1 MTFLSFIKLLKLAFL
16 NLILFL
22 TTLATHTHHSRSLL
36 IILILQTLR
45 KSSKMVFPNEGKWAE
60 NWKVR
65 NTTRGKIFIILKFG
79 WQFQQKEKY
88 NEKWI
93 NQNPYI

>member
-1 MTFLSFIKLLKLAFL
+1 
-16 NLILFL
+16 
-22 TTLATHTHHSRSLL
+22 
-36 IILILQTLR
+36 
-45 KSSKMVFPNEGKWAE
+45 MVFPNEGKWAE